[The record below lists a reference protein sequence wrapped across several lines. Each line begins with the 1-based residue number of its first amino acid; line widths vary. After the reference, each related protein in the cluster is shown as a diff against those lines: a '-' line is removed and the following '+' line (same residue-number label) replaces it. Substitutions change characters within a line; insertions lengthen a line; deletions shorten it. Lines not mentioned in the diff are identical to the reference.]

1 MFGFGINLS
10 LSYMVPVHHGWLWW
24 PERPGLVSGLIICG
38 FGFGAFIFNT
48 LSLMIV
54 NPDNISAD
62 KDGKF
67 PDEVNENFPKML
79 TYVILI
85 FIAMS
90 LTAICLISP
99 GPLVSTRE
107 SASEREFNDTLVDE
121 VMAQGQPIAG
131 I

>member
-1 MFGFGINLS
+1 M
-10 LSYMVPVHHGWLWW
+10 
-24 PERPGLVSGLIICG
+24 
-38 FGFGAFIFNT
+38 
-48 LSLMIV
+48 MI

-67 PDEVNENFPKML
+67 PDEVNENLPKML

-99 GPLVSTRE
+99 GPLASTRE
-107 SASEREFNDTLVDE
+107 AANVRDLDETLVDE
-121 VMAQGQPIAG
+121 VISQGQPGVG